1 MQSKSQNQ
9 PSWPSILTTA
19 KHTPRTSTP
28 KPDLPSHEQQSLI
41 DSLRSL
47 PLTNPF
53 SDSDSDA
60 DADQSQSQS
69 QSQLG
74 LKAAIADIL
83 SDYEDEDE
91 DESSSTSTSTEKE
104 EWENLH
110 AFLAFITKERI
121 VRLEDVGIHTL
132 RVALERGEQHHHYHH
147 YHQHH
152 HYQQGT
158 AGVGVPPGTGKR
170 KKMAVFVSCAAIWA
184 LIMGEELWER
194 RRATEESP
202 VGLSLSPSPRES
214 GAAGPAA
221 ATVSKSRWQ
230 MWIDR
235 FQFLSLAEDL
245 DIKTRELAAE
255 AAAVM
260 RRVT

>member
-1 MQSKSQNQ
+1 MSS
-9 PSWPSILTTA
+9 PTESWPSLLTTA

-28 KPDLPSHEQQSLI
+28 KPDLPSPEQQSLI

-47 PLTNPF
+47 PLTN
-53 SDSDSDA
+53 
-60 DADQSQSQS
+60 QSPNAEQSE
-69 QSQLG
+69 

-83 SDYEDEDE
+83 SEYEDEN
-91 DESSSTSTSTEKE
+91 ESSTPSENEKQQ
-104 EWENLH
+104 WENLH

-121 VRLEDVGIHTL
+121 VRLEDVGIHIL
-132 RVALERGEQHHHYHH
+132 RVALERGEQHHYHH
-147 YHQHH
+147 RHQR
-152 HYQQGT
+152 QQGIT
-158 AGVGVPPGTGKR
+158 GTGVGAPPGTGKR

-194 RRATEESP
+194 RHETEEFP
-202 VGLSLSPSPRES
+202 VGLSLSPPQRES
-214 GAAGPAA
+214 GAGAGAA
-221 ATVSKSRWQ
+221 GETAVTVSKSRWQ